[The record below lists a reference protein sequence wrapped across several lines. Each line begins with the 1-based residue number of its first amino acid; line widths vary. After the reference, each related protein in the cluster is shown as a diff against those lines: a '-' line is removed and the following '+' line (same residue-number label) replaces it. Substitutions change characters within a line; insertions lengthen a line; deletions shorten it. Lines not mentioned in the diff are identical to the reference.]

1 MLLLKHQEVTKVA
14 TLRDEAVIVEEGV
27 DSDNTKD
34 SSSQN
39 AKGEEKNEDLG
50 RKKDQNVGQNLEHHP
65 QQRSLTAF
73 AWLPV
78 CSSPAA
84 ETAITDIFHSALV
97 VREPGQEERDDVE
110 VDEED
115 PQRGVDAEA
124 EQKFKKNM
132 PKILK

>member
-1 MLLLKHQEVTKVA
+1 MELLESEEVTKIA
-14 TLRDEAVIVEEGV
+14 ALLDEAVVVKEGV

-34 SSSQN
+34 SPSQN
-39 AKGEEKNEDLG
+39 AKGEEKNKDLG
-50 RKKDQNVGQNLEHHP
+50 GKIDQNVGQNLKHHP

-78 CSSPAA
+78 CSFPAA
-84 ETAITDIFHSALV
+84 EATIAVTLHSALV
-97 VREPGQEERDDVE
+97 VGEPGEEERDDVE

-124 EQKFKKNM
+124 GQKF
-132 PKILK
+132 